1 MGGFGTTEHT
11 IFLRLG
17 VVEDFQN
24 ARDGALDSGSIE
36 LLALFVE
43 VIAPSRFGTNR
54 SGVPVES
61 DCHLQVRLILVSSA
75 RSHFSKRFSSVSICH
90 CDEAPKGLEKM
101 IFSRLRAPRHGVW
114 NEVAHRKRVDHQAVE
129 RRITRQPFG
138 GNDIP

>member
-43 VIAPSRFGTNR
+43 VSKARR
-54 SGVPVES
+54 SSSGRAS
-61 DCHLQVRLILVSSA
+61 DHSSA
-75 RSHFSKRFSSVSICH
+75 VRRERYPVTRRM
-90 CDEAPKGLEKM
+90 EAAQ
-101 IFSRLRAPRHGVW
+101 R
-114 NEVAHRKRVDHQAVE
+114 
-129 RRITRQPFG
+129 
-138 GNDIP
+138 